1 MLFSNLL
8 HNFHCKFVV
17 VGCDICSCKN
27 RSQLV
32 LRRSNLVVLCLS
44 KNTEFPKLI
53 IKVCHE
59 SGNSCLDCA
68 EVMVVKFLSFRSF
81 CTKECSACVDKVFSL
96 VINIFIYKE
105 VFLLRTYCCCNS
117 RNICFAEKIK
127 NFASLCADSL
137 H

>member
-1 MLFSNLL
+1 M
-8 HNFHCKFVV
+8 
-17 VGCDICSCKN
+17 
-27 RSQLV
+27 

-53 IKVCHE
+53 IKVSHE
-59 SGNSCLDCA
+59 SCNSCLDCA

-117 RNICFAEKIK
+117 RNICLPRRLRTLQ
-127 NFASLCADSL
+127 ASVLILSIERRRGVFLSRTSPVYEQNAVGM
-137 H
+137 